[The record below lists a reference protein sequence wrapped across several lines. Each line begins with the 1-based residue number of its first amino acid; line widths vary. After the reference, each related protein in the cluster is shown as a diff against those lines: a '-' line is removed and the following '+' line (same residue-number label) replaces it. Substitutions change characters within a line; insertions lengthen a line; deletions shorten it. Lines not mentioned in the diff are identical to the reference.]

1 MSTDIL
7 STDILST
14 DLLSA
19 VLEQA
24 RTGADFPAV
33 KDLDRALTYDELV
46 DEVGRLARGLG
57 ALGVGEGDRVA
68 LHLPNSVDFV
78 VASLASL
85 WVGALFVPLSVTDPE
100 ARVEAIVADCSPMV
114 VVTGDETGEESAD
127 EDGDECGEGQE
138 ASGRSAPRRVGPP
151 SVRYSELRATGGPPP
166 PRCVAASG
174 RAAYA
179 IYTSGTTGSPK
190 GVLISHGAFVAAV
203 RSTAGILGLDRLTRT
218 LCVSPFHFDGSFGTL
233 FPTLFV
239 GGAVVLRPREAL
251 LFPRTFFRA
260 VQREGI
266 TYTGFSPTYLKL
278 LLASPHM
285 DELKGGTLGLIA
297 LGGEAC
303 APGDIRALWDAVPHL
318 RVFNRYGPTETTIA
332 VTHVELTPELV
343 ADGTVPIGRPHPGVT
358 FHLVDDRGLLVDS
371 VDQIGELYI
380 GGTQLMIGYWGASD
394 LTREVMRDDVVRR
407 ETVYRTGD
415 LVFRN
420 ERGDYVYV
428 DRADRVIKRFGV
440 RISLLELADAIRSL
454 PAVSDAAC
462 VVFDNEG
469 EVGIAAFVVADSPV
483 SVPDLR
489 HGARDRLPD
498 TMLPD
503 RIELVD
509 QLPLTSSSKLDERR
523 LLSDAG
529 LHRAGDRTPRA
540 SASFSR

>member
-1 MSTDIL
+1 MSSDFL
-7 STDILST
+7 STET
-14 DLLSA
+14 DLLSV

-24 RTGADFPAV
+24 RTGADLPAV
-33 KDLDRALTYDELV
+33 KDLDRALSYGELV

-57 ALGVGEGDRVA
+57 ALGVSEGDRVA

-78 VASLASL
+78 VASLATL
-85 WVGALFVPLSVTDPE
+85 WVGGLFVPLSVTDPE
-100 ARVEAIVADCSPMV
+100 ARVEAIVADCSPAV
-114 VVTGDETGEESAD
+114 VVTSDVTSEEAETGEDPE
-127 EDGDECGEGQE
+127 EG
-138 ASGRSAPRRVGPP
+138 GRSARDPDGPRW
-151 SVRYSELRATGGPPP
+151 VRYSELRATDGPPP
-166 PRCVAASG
+166 PCVAVSG
-174 RAAYA
+174 QAAYA

-190 GVLISHGAFVAAV
+190 GVLIGHGAFLAAV
-203 RSTAGILGLDRLTRT
+203 RSTAEVLGLDRHTRT

-266 TYTGFSPTYLKL
+266 TYSGFSPTYLKL
-278 LLASPHM
+278 LLASPLM
-285 DELKGGTLGLIA
+285 DELKGGTLALIA

-303 APGDIRALWDAVPHL
+303 AAGDVRALWDAVPHL

-332 VTHVELTPELV
+332 VTHVELTPELI
-343 ADGTVPIGRPHPGVT
+343 ADSTVPIGRPHAGVT
-358 FHLVDDRGLLVDS
+358 FHIVDDTGLVVDDA
-371 VDQIGELYI
+371 DQIGELYI

-394 LTREVMRDDVVRR
+394 LTRQVMRDDVVPG

-415 LVFRN
+415 LVFRD

-440 RISLLELADAIRSL
+440 RISLLELGEAIRGL
-454 PAVSDAAC
+454 PGVSDAVC

-469 EVGIAAFVVADSPV
+469 ETGIAAFVVADGPV

-489 HGARDRLPD
+489 LGARDRLPD

-503 RIELVD
+503 RIELID
-509 QLPLTSSSKLDERR
+509 ELPLTTSSKLDERR

-529 LHRAGDRTPRA
+529 LLRAGDRTPRA
-540 SASFSR
+540 AASLSR